1 MKIKNGF
8 EMRDLCGSYV
18 IVASG
23 RENID
28 FSKVI
33 NLNESAATMWK
44 AVEGKDF
51 EVADMADA
59 LLAEYEIDRATAL
72 ADAERIAKE
81 WVEIGMVNA

>member
-1 MKIKNGF
+1 
-8 EMRDLCGSYV
+8 MRDLCGSYV